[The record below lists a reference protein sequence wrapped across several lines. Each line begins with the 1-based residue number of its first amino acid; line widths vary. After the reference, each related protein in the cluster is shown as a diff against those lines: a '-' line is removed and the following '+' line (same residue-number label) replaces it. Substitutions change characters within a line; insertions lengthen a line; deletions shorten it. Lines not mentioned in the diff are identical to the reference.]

1 MRQWN
6 RNPELNRRVLMR
18 NRRCGQEKF
27 SKTTQWVVAPFFKV
41 YTDFFTGEEGAG
53 RSAELVLADTKR
65 TKT

>member
-1 MRQWN
+1 
-6 RNPELNRRVLMR
+6 MR